1 MIMNNVIENIENK
14 SDIKNW
20 EFDLDVIKKN
30 LINLNNEKKKNNN
43 NNLNNS
49 YEMIIQNKSIEQKE
63 ELELFESK
71 YLIILNELELL
82 ESKENEKIRE
92 FLLFQKEN
100 LNKNNNSYNFNNEI
114 FLKKLNSN
122 NILSD
127 NILNIYQHNF
137 FQVIDKINMI
147 LNNLLNN
154 INLVPYSIKCLCK
167 IIKTLLL
174 KKFPNLNKF
183 KINLYL
189 SRFFFKKLFLPIF
202 KKPDYNGLISDI
214 IINENTFNKINI
226 LEYIIIQI
234 TSGNFF
240 NNIDHS
246 NFTPFN
252 WFLIEAIQKLNK
264 FFDSITS
271 MNIIL
276 PNYIENILNSDNY
289 DDFNYDYFKENK
301 NEYIF
306 HKSICFCLEDFK
318 TIFNIIEKNENDI
331 FKNKEINKNINVFYL
346 TYNKLRQEIYVK
358 LIDKLY
364 KNDKKNNLKSFIL
377 INKIEF
383 NEEFNNLI
391 KIDYKNE
398 CFTFSELNENSEIDK
413 STLKEKNTIIKI
425 KNFLCKLLYNYRDL
439 IITDFNE
446 NTINSTIDIIK
457 ELLKKLKIN
466 IYVLNNKVPSVWYA
480 QTLLTLLK
488 ILPEEFSKDDYFE
501 IYDSITNEIE
511 KSIQSLNFQ
520 TLSLIF
526 DKLKYTKRAN
536 RNVLDN
542 KNILQE
548 IARNKNILNFMEY
561 SNVEINMNFEYSN
574 DEFNFSIIKAQKKK
588 KSNGYIKTINEFIQ
602 NFPNLVQFQTMQG
615 IDILELEERKKLN
628 EILDTY
634 FNIIKSSVEKEK
646 SFENLDKNNIEN
658 ISIKINSYLMS
669 KIYDKIF
676 PTEYDENDIK
686 IFQTCV
692 RLSWVKPK
700 HIINAKGFIFDNF
713 LPEAISYISKLNDK
727 KSPYE
732 KCKLLIKVSEV
743 IASTILFNDS
753 GNSGIGVDDNLPFLQ
768 YAIIKAQPNRLSS
781 NVKYMDL
788 FLGKDFQNRGIGNLL
803 AQLKLVVEKFNYISY
818 KDFIDIKNEEEFN
831 LLCEK
836 AVIEGERKM
845 SN

>member
-154 INLVPYSIKCLCK
+154 INLVPYSIKCFCK
-167 IIKTLLL
+167 MIKTLLL

-488 ILPEEFSKDDYFE
+488 ILPEEYSKDDYFE
-501 IYDSITNEIE
+501 IYESISNEIE

-831 LLCEK
+831 ILCEK

>member
-154 INLVPYSIKCLCK
+154 INLVPYSIKCFCK
-167 IIKTLLL
+167 MIKTLLL

-346 TYNKLRQEIYVK
+346 TYNKLKQEIYVK

-413 STLKEKNTIIKI
+413 NTLKEKNTIIKI

-488 ILPEEFSKDDYFE
+488 ILPEEYSKDDYFE
-501 IYDSITNEIE
+501 IYESISNEIE

-831 LLCEK
+831 ILCEK